1 MMSAYIHIKLQMIR
15 QRDDLHWQYYALH
28 YQHTHCTV
36 GDKLL
41 EWNAKILEQR
51 CKHRWSLEYTGAPVQ
66 VSAFLYLPDI
76 IIIYH
81 VLLRFPVP

>member
-1 MMSAYIHIKLQMIR
+1 MHTKFLSMPCLPKMMSAYIHIKLQMIR

-41 EWNAKILEQR
+41 E
-51 CKHRWSLEYTGAPVQ
+51 
-66 VSAFLYLPDI
+66 
-76 IIIYH
+76 
-81 VLLRFPVP
+81 